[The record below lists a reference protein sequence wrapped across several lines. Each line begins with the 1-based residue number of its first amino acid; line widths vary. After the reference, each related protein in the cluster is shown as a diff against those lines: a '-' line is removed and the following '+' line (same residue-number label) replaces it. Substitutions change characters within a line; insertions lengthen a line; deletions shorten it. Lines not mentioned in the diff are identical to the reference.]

1 MRENGIGEHR
11 RGERDGDRKEK
22 RRKKRAWRRLERKQ
36 VSNTKK
42 DIFIMGLFSTLHK
55 FIHVWLVS

>member
-22 RRKKRAWRRLERKQ
+22 SMKKIGE
-36 VSNTKK
+36 KK
-42 DIFIMGLFSTLHK
+42 SFK
-55 FIHVWLVS
+55 Y